1 MLYGQLRILIN
12 TPLTSSSNIQLGDN
26 FVSSLINGL
35 MSSSSWSSSAFI
47 LTYDE
52 FGGLYDH
59 VVPQPAVSPDRIWPK
74 DLLPGGICTVTSVPT
89 CDFTYAGY
97 RLPLTV
103 VSPYSK
109 KKFVFHHVA
118 DYTAILKFIETRFH
132 LPALTK
138 RDGAQID
145 MTEFFNFN
153 FPPWTTPPTPPAQ
166 YRNGPCYLK
175 QLP

>member
-1 MLYGQLRILIN
+1 
-12 TPLTSSSNIQLGDN
+12 
-26 FVSSLINGL
+26 

-59 VVPQPAVSPDRIWPK
+59 VAPQPAVSPDGIRPK
-74 DLLPGGICTVTSVPT
+74 DLLPGDICTVTTGPT
-89 CDFTYAGY
+89 CDFTYTGY
-97 RLPLTV
+97 RLPLIV
-103 VSPYSK
+103 VSPYGK
-109 KKFVFHHVA
+109 KNFVSHHVA
-118 DYTAILKFIETRFH
+118 DFTAILKFIETRFH

-138 RDGAQID
+138 RDAAQIN

-166 YRNGPCYLK
+166 YTNGPCYLK

>member
-1 MLYGQLRILIN
+1 
-12 TPLTSSSNIQLGDN
+12 
-26 FVSSLINGL
+26 
-35 MSSSSWSSSAFI
+35 
-47 LTYDE
+47 
-52 FGGLYDH
+52 
-59 VVPQPAVSPDRIWPK
+59 
-74 DLLPGGICTVTSVPT
+74 
-89 CDFTYAGY
+89 
-97 RLPLTV
+97 V

-145 MTEFFNFN
+145 MTELFNFN